1 MFEWISMVSSSIT
14 QCSVSRNLVSM
25 LRIGV
30 SVLRITLEEGEREKE
45 RARCRSLEER
55 QRKGR
60 SENGEDKRL

>member
-1 MFEWISMVSSSIT
+1 MDAVLAT
-14 QCSVSRNLVSM
+14 QKSPKQDSLATKTERA
-25 LRIGV
+25 
-30 SVLRITLEEGEREKE
+30 REKE